1 MIIARAG
8 MRPAE
13 ECTMKKKSAVALSL
27 IAVAALASG
36 CATSFNGSYLVG
48 ERWFKTNLDTQPVTI
63 LGVDN
68 WDTVEKRVLVEPGEH
83 VVRVQALPVPGAPQE
98 TSSLKLDVKPCFTY
112 YIVAVR
118 ENRITADFTPRV
130 DYAEPLAGCNPSGA
144 KKS

>member
-1 MIIARAG
+1 MH
-8 MRPAE
+8 PVE
-13 ECTMKKKSAVALSL
+13 ECTMKKKCAVALSL

-68 WDTVEKRVLVEPGEH
+68 WDTVERRVLVEPGEH

-118 ENRITADFTPRV
+118 ENRISAEFTPRV
-130 DYAEPLAGCNPSGA
+130 DYAEPLAGCNPSVA

>member
-1 MIIARAG
+1 
-8 MRPAE
+8 
-13 ECTMKKKSAVALSL
+13 MKKKSVVALSL

-48 ERWFKTNLDTQPVTI
+48 QRWYKSNMDTQPVII

-68 WDTVEKRVLVEPGEH
+68 WDTVERRVLVEPGEH
-83 VVRVQALPVPGAPQE
+83 VIRVQAPPVPGAPQE
-98 TSSLKLDVKPCFTY
+98 TASLKLDVKPCFTY

-118 ENRITADFTPRV
+118 ENRITAEFTPRV
-130 DYAEPLAGCNPSGA
+130 DYAEPLAGCNPSAA